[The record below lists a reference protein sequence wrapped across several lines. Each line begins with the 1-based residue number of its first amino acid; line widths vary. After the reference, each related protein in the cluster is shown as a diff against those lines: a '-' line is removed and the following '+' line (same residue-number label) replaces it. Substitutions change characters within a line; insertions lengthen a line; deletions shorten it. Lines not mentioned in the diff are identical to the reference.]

1 MKSIEQF
8 INEETQNNEVLDYLK
23 KLYDTYTKKLRSNST
38 VMADVDR
45 YSYVTHELKKILK
58 ILFQNLMQIIQY
70 SMLVWN
76 QIIMQIYMK
85 LNIGH

>member
-58 ILFQNLMQIIQY
+58 KF
-70 SMLVWN
+70 
-76 QIIMQIYMK
+76 
-85 LNIGH
+85 NIDV